1 MYPNLL
7 AALIENTEG
16 YTWTD
21 DDLGKLASGNLIR
34 VFKEV
39 EAVRDSLADE
49 APYQSWIPKEDFAE
63 EETGC
68 MTQVEWSQE
77 CRRSS
82 I

>member
-21 DDLGKLASGNLIR
+21 ADLGNLASGNLIR

-49 APYQSWIPKEDFAE
+49 APYQSWIPEEDFAPE
-63 EETGC
+63 EIGC
-68 MTQVEWSQE
+68 MTEVE
-77 CRRSS
+77 
-82 I
+82 